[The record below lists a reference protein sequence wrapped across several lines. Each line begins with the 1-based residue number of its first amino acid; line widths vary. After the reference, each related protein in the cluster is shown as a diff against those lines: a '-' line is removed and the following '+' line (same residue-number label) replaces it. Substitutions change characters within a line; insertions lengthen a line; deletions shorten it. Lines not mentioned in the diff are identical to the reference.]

1 MNVYNDISIDK
12 KQKRGGKSM
21 DISDRIVS
29 MLYIRKEI
37 LALITY
43 YFITGNSVSKYTE
56 HIKEI
61 IADFGAFK
69 EEVRM
74 NKISCNTIQ
83 TSISLWKEYL

>member
-29 MLYIRKEI
+29 MLHIRKEI

-43 YFITGNSVSKYTE
+43 YFIAGNSVSKYTE

-69 EEVRM
+69 EDVRM

-83 TSISLWKEYL
+83 KPGLG